1 MKISNLEANKILNSR
16 GNWTVQVKVTLE
28 DGSNA
33 VASVPEGLSKGTTEA
48 FYLTPDESVEVIN
61 SKLSVQLK
69 NLDVSDLELF
79 DQKLI
84 DLDGTENKS
93 NLGANSTLAIS
104 IACARAFAN
113 SQKIELY
120 EYLNRFIPVQIGSR
134 FPEFMVLV
142 VEGGKHADN
151 QLLIQEFLAVVET
164 VEEGLDI
171 YHKVSEEIGKLG
183 YSTNVG
189 AEGAVSPT
197 QILSEEAVN
206 IIEKFHDKI
215 SFKISLDVA
224 ASSVPEAEKE
234 LLHLLVNH
242 KFFSIEDP
250 FPETSWDKWTKFLV
264 EHPTQILVA
273 DDIVT
278 TNPELIRKGV
288 ENHIANA
295 VIIKPN
301 QIGTITE
308 AIRAVNVAR
317 SAGWKI
323 ICSHRGGETNDDFIA
338 DFAVA
343 VVSDYVKFG
352 GFNRGERIAK
362 YNRMLEIKRKLD
374 LLK

>member
-1 MKISNLEANKILNSR
+1 MKISKLEATKILNSR
-16 GNWTVQVKVTLE
+16 GNWTVEVKVCLE
-28 DGSNA
+28 DGSMA
-33 VASVPEGLSKGTTEA
+33 TASVPEGLSKGTTEA
-48 FYLTPDESVEVIN
+48 IYLTPDESVEVIN
-61 SKLSVQLK
+61 SKLSIKLK

-84 DLDGTENKS
+84 DLDDTDNKS
-93 NLGANSTLAIS
+93 NLGANSTLAVS

-120 EYLNRFIPVQIGSR
+120 EYINRFIPVQIGTR

-142 VEGGKHADN
+142 IEGGKHADN

-164 VEEGLDI
+164 IEDGIEI

-197 QILSEEAVN
+197 QILSEEAVI
-206 IIEKFHDKI
+206 IIEKFCK
-215 SFKISLDVA
+215 KISLDI
-224 ASSVPEAEKE
+224 ASSSIPEAENE
-234 LLHLLVNH
+234 AMHLLKNH

-250 FPETSWDKWTKFLV
+250 FPQENWSQWTKYLA
-264 EHPTQILVA
+264 EHPTSIIVA

-308 AIRAVNVAR
+308 AIRAVNIAR
-317 SAGWKI
+317 GAGWKI

-362 YNRMLEIKRKLD
+362 YNRMLEIKKKLD